1 LPIFVPL
8 LFVVTVFFCFC
19 SLAGL
24 IVFAIGWRKFLL
36 YLKARRERDL
46 LALRSYHNRLSL
58 VVGELLSR
66 ANELDQQSKY
76 LPAETEREWSR
87 LYEKL
92 GQALV
97 LMGDTLAI
105 IKDHV
110 DQKNVKGGRE
120 VTLFLCREATWVSR
134 RLLDFET
141 KLLTVEQLQLEE
153 IKAVQQTIG
162 QSLVEPPQDAI
173 SPEKGSSDTLDRSTT
188 SDGGNVE

>member
-1 LPIFVPL
+1 MPILAPL
-8 LFVVTVFFCFC
+8 LFVLIAFFCFC

-24 IVFAIGWRKFLL
+24 IVFALSWRKISL

-120 VTLFLCREATWVSR
+120 VTLLLCREATWVSR

-141 KLLTVEQLQLEE
+141 RLLTVEQLQVEE
-153 IKAVQQTIG
+153 IKAVQQTVG
-162 QSLVEPPQDAI
+162 QSLAEPPQDAI
-173 SPEKGSSDTLDRSTT
+173 SPEKGSGDTLDRSTT

>member
-1 LPIFVPL
+1 MPILAPL
-8 LFVVTVFFCFC
+8 LFVLIAFFCFC

-24 IVFAIGWRKFLL
+24 IGFALSWRKIAL

-120 VTLFLCREATWVSR
+120 VTLLLCREATWVSR

-141 KLLTVEQLQLEE
+141 RLLTVEQLQVEE
-153 IKAVQQTIG
+153 IKAVQQTVG
-162 QSLVEPPQDAI
+162 QSLAEPPQDAI
-173 SPEKGSSDTLDRSTT
+173 SPEKGSGDTLDRSTT